1 MYRCSNY
8 SVGLPDN
15 IMQHLG
21 MQEELDVIVLLED
34 LVCFNL
40 PEVLILCA
48 KEKHWDIH
56 WLVFRWVRPHN

>member
-8 SVGLPDN
+8 AVGLPDN
-15 IMQHLG
+15 IMQYLG

-40 PEVLILCA
+40 PEVLILYA
-48 KEKHWDIH
+48 KAKKWDIH
-56 WLVFRWVRPHN
+56 